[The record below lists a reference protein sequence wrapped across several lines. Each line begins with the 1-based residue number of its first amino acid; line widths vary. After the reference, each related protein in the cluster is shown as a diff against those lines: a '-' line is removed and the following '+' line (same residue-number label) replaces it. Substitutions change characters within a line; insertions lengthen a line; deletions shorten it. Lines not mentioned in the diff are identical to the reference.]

1 MAMVKKRKKTRFSGL
16 STVEVALVFPL
27 LLLLTFGLLQYGW
40 LFLKA
45 QQITNAARHGAR
57 VGIRYGADSA
67 QVITAINDLMTS
79 AGISGVDIT
88 ISPAEVASLSSG
100 DPVTVHLSVPGQNVA
115 LMNEAFLP
123 LPETV
128 SASVTMAKEG
138 P

>member
-1 MAMVKKRKKTRFSGL
+1 MVKKRKRTRFSGL

-27 LLLLTFGLLQYGW
+27 LLLLTFGLFQYGW
-40 LFLKA
+40 LFLRA
-45 QQITNAARHGAR
+45 QQLTNATRHGAR

-67 QVITAINDLMTS
+67 QVITAINDLLTS
-79 AGISGVDIT
+79 AGIGGVQIT

-100 DPVTVHLSVPGQNVA
+100 DPVTVQLTVPGQNVA
-115 LMNEAFLP
+115 LMNPAFLP
-123 LPETV
+123 LPETI